1 MDFEA
6 RQLRYLLAIA
16 RSGSFVKAAEL
27 LQISQP
33 ALSVAIARLEDM
45 VGSQLVTRSR
55 NGATLNAHGALLIRH
70 AESVE
75 TVLKTAQQE
84 IRLFDQGVLGPLTVG
99 GTPLTTLS
107 IIPDVIA
114 RLTAEFS
121 TVNIRVVEDT
131 DENLL
136 ARLLS
141 HEVDL
146 VISNIG
152 LSSPPAG
159 VEATPLFHARA
170 VVVVRARHLLASRKI
185 LSISDISH
193 LTWVL
198 PHPGGAFRKQI
209 EALFTIHGE
218 PFPGNVVEALPFSVL
233 KEIVRRSDCVTV
245 LSEQI
250 VGPDLA
256 DGTLVAIALKEKL
269 ADRVFGLHRL
279 QGRTLNALGTRFV
292 ELAQALAPDYEVSDA
307 QTD

>member
-1 MDFEA
+1 MDLEP

-16 RSGSFVKAAEL
+16 RSGSFVKAADL

-33 ALSVAIARLEDM
+33 ALSVAIARLEDV
-45 VGSQLVTRSR
+45 VGSQLVTRGR
-55 NGATLNAHGALLIRH
+55 LGTTLTAAGKLLIRH
-70 AESVE
+70 AQSVE

-84 IRLFDQGVLGPLTVG
+84 VRLFDQGVLGPLTVG

-107 IIPDVIA
+107 IIPEVIA

-121 TVNIRVVEDT
+121 NVNMRVIEDT

-136 ARLLS
+136 TRLIS

-152 LSSPPAG
+152 LSPRLEE

-170 VVVVRARHLLASRKI
+170 VAVVRARHPLASQKI
-185 LSISDISH
+185 LSIRDISE

-209 EALFTIHGE
+209 EALFTTHGE
-218 PFPGNVVEALPFSVL
+218 PFPTNVVEALPFSVL

-245 LSEQI
+245 LSDQI

-256 DGTLVAIALKEKL
+256 DGTLVAIPLKEKL

-279 QGRTLNALGTRFV
+279 QSRTMNALGTRFV
-292 ELAQALAPDYEVSDA
+292 ELAKALGPDYEVPDVE
-307 QTD
+307 TN

>member
-1 MDFEA
+1 MELEQ
-6 RQLRYLLAIA
+6 RQLRYLLAVA

-33 ALSVAIARLEDM
+33 ALSVAIARLEDV
-45 VGSQLVTRSR
+45 VGAKLVTRGR
-55 NGATLNAHGALLIRH
+55 NGATLNVVGELLVRH
-70 AESVE
+70 AESIE

-107 IIPDVIA
+107 IIPEVIA
-114 RLTAEFS
+114 RLTAEFR
-121 TVNIRVVEDT
+121 NLNMRVVEDT
-131 DENLL
+131 DENLM

-152 LSSPPAG
+152 LSPRPAE
-159 VEATPLFHARA
+159 VEATPLFRARA
-170 VVVVRARHLLASRKI
+170 VAVVRARHPLAGRDI
-185 LSISDISH
+185 LSIGDISD

-209 EALFTIHGE
+209 EALFTTHGE
-218 PFPGNVVEALPFSVL
+218 PFPTNVVEALPFSVL

-245 LSEQI
+245 LSDQI

-256 DGTLVAIALKEKL
+256 DGTLVAIPLKEKL
-269 ADRVFGLHRL
+269 ADRVFGLHLL
-279 QGRTLNALGTRFV
+279 QGRTLNTLGTRFV
-292 ELAQALAPDYEVSDA
+292 ELAKALAPDYEVSEAKSD
-307 QTD
+307 